1 MKSWCLAGIVTLA
14 LAGCTSTERAVT
26 VVPYLHGPWS
36 AVEQGS
42 FVEACD
48 AYVGD
53 AYCVCALG
61 NMINAYPNAR
71 KLPDSIPA
79 SGVFAAERERDFPD
93 CRGATASSGGLPTD
107 PQDG

>member
-1 MKSWCLAGIVTLA
+1 MKCWYLLGIVTLT
-14 LAGCTSTERAVT
+14 LAGCASSDSAVT
-26 VVPYLHGPWS
+26 VAPYLRGHWS

-48 AYVGD
+48 AYVSD

-61 NMINAYPNAR
+61 HMIDAYPDTR

-79 SGVFAAERERDFPD
+79 SGVFAGERERDFPD
-93 CRGATASSGGLPTD
+93 CRRPISSARGLPTD